1 MLLYGF
7 GVLAL
12 VLVASTSFLV
22 IQHRR
27 HTARNRSDRR

>member
-7 GVLAL
+7 GALAL
-12 VLVASTSFLV
+12 VLMASTSFLV

-27 HTARNRSDRR
+27 QQARVRKPRG